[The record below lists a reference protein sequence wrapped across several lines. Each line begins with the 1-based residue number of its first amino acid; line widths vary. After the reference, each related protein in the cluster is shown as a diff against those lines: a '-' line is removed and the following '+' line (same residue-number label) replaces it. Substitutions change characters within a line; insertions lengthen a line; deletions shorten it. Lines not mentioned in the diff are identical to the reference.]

1 MKLPTPMQGAPIKVP
16 SVQPLVSAL
25 KQSQAQDAALAGA
38 AINVGSKIVAE
49 RNDEQQNT
57 AFSKANNSMHD
68 FDRAHADREFY
79 SGDEIPESIDV
90 KRTEVSIDAE
100 GNEVETIRQRIPA
113 YEVQAQMRDAHMRGS
128 IGAAAADISSP
139 SRRAQFSK
147 QMTERANA
155 QNIKMLNQ
163 QAKAQNQQI
172 RDKQSQE
179 FKAALMDRDYESASY
194 IANNFNGTDEQRT
207 ELSRQVRYFNESD
220 SYNDVMSEENVKG
233 IDKSIGILEKDG
245 YGGELNE
252 VQRLATLNQLR
263 SKKTQIAKKN
273 QAKVAG
279 SATMLGVEIDRT
291 IDAMEDGKDVP
302 PSVISRL
309 SKRAQAGI
317 EAGLVQGA
325 AWEKRLAFFQ
335 EATGNLQGLQDFKT
349 STLQEQEQ
357 TLRELESSAST
368 GTDYHKIDIYR
379 KNHEYAK
386 SAVRNDPLSYAA
398 ETGIVDV
405 QPFDF
410 DRMGLSLSHRQQ
422 ARASTMDVLGQ
433 EAGNSFFTKQEL
445 TDFTARLDQMPVDD
459 KLRTI
464 GEITAT
470 LDSGS
475 RNAVFSQLVG
485 KGKGTYAVAGDA
497 IEDGF
502 TDVARQVLTGS
513 NALKAQPEI
522 VARWKYDMAPV
533 VADKIG
539 TIYRHSPTTGAQV
552 TESVKA
558 YYAQQSINDGDFT
571 GELDTERLENAI
583 TQVVGKYTDIGGA
596 KVLMPKRD
604 MTADQFDSWV
614 RDIQPNYIESIGGVK
629 GYSGTAGTKM
639 LTEQI
644 RDGDV
649 TLENVGKGKYL
660 ILDPDKGYLSRKD
673 SMSPFILE
681 YNSDATMGSKW

>member
-335 EATGNLQGLQDFKT
+335 EATGNLPALQEFKT
-349 STLQEQEQ
+349 MTLQEQEQ
-357 TLRELESSAST
+357 ELRDMTASAET
-368 GTDYHKIDIYR
+368 GTDYHKIDIFT
-379 KNHEYAK
+379 KNHEYARK
-386 SAVRNDPLSYAA
+386 MVSQDPISYVA
-398 ETGIVDV
+398 ETGLADV
-405 QPFDF
+405 EPFD
-410 DRMGLSLSHRQQ
+410 MNNLQSSLQERKGV
-422 ARASTMDVLGQ
+422 RAIAKMTLGDQ
-433 EAGNSFFTKQEL
+433 AGNSFFTKQEL
-445 TDFTARLDQMPVDD
+445 VDFNNQMATSSVEEQMSV
-459 KLRTI
+459 LSV
-464 GEITAT
+464 ITGS
-470 LDSGS
+470 LDSAS
-475 RNAVFSQLVG
+475 ASAVMSQLMG
-485 KGKGTYAVAGDA
+485 GGGGNYAVASSALMDNEPE
-497 IEDGF
+497 I
-502 TDVARQVLTGS
+502 ARGILMGKSLIKET
-513 NALKAQPEI
+513 PEI
-522 VARWKYDMAPV
+522 VKDWKTDAIPSMHELMGNSF
-533 VADKIG
+533 DS
-539 TIYRHSPTTGAQV
+539 SPKTKAMMMDA
-552 TESVKA
+552 VKSH
-558 YYAQQSINDGDFT
+558 YAQQSVSAGQYDGMIDLDRLQDSMEAVIGT
-571 GELDTERLENAI
+571 IDNYNGSSIVLPERGMTHGE
-583 TQVVGKYTDIGGA
+583 
-596 KVLMPKRD
+596 
-604 MTADQFDSWV
+604 FDSWV
-614 RDIQPNYIESIGGVK
+614 RDIQPKYLDHLGGVNNF
-629 GYSGTAGTKM
+629 SGKQGSKM
-639 LTEQI
+639 LVNQI
-644 RDGDV
+644 RNGEV
-649 TLENVGKGKYL
+649 MLKGVGSDKYL
-660 ILDPDKGYLSRKD
+660 LWSENGFLTRKD
-673 SMSPFILE
+673 DSGQPFVLQ
-681 YNSDATMGSKW
+681 YDADATLGSKW